1 MTDTEKID
9 FKTIKER
16 EKEFRRNLIMDAAV
30 NLFASKPFDKVQMRE
45 IASAVGLSPGSIYTY
60 FPNQESLFL
69 DAVIRGLD
77 HLSEMYD
84 DVIKNHNGSLEAM
97 MNGYIDVIM
106 NHFEY
111 FRMCQHCILYGKF
124 DSEESLVKIKAA
136 YRALFDKCDVIISNY
151 VKDDTIRY
159 HSHLVFSALNG
170 ILLSFGRYPGR
181 SKEEILTH
189 MKKLGTMLTDLY
201 KSQAGSSE

>member
-1 MTDTEKID
+1 MEAKETID
-9 FKTIKER
+9 FTTIKER
-16 EKEFRRNLIMDAAV
+16 EKEFRRSLIMDAAV

-45 IASAVGLSPGSIYTY
+45 IAAAVGLSPGSIYTY
-60 FPNQESLFL
+60 FPNQEALFL

-77 HLSEMYD
+77 HLGEMYD
-84 DVIKNHNGSLEAM
+84 DVIKNQNGSLEGM

-106 NHFEY
+106 EHFEY

-124 DSEESLVKIKAA
+124 DSEESLTKIKVA
-136 YRALFDKCDVIISNY
+136 YRTLFDKCDVIISRY
-151 VKDDTIRY
+151 VKDENVRS
-159 HSHLVFSALNG
+159 HSHLIFSSLNG

-189 MKKLGTMLTDLY
+189 MKKLGNLLTDLY
-201 KSQAGSSE
+201 KKEAGISL